1 MLQGVKVNTQ
11 KEILLAPPYPPNQL
25 DTNGE
30 PELVAVPT
38 KRI

>member
-11 KEILLAPPYPPNQL
+11 KEILLAPSNPPSQL

-30 PELVAVPT
+30 PELVAAP
-38 KRI
+38 